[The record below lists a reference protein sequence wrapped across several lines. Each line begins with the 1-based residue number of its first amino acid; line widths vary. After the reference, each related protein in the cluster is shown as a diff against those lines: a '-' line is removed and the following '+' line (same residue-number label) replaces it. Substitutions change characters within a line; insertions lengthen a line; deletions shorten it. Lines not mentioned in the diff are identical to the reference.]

1 MYLHCNVIMVSIAFI
16 STAMI
21 PVRFNPS
28 DYSVTEGVDSNA
40 VITLEALA
48 AHLDFAFTVTVLT
61 QNGSAIGE
69 SCHLSYTLF
78 YYPLECVRLWWS

>member
-1 MYLHCNVIMVSIAFI
+1 
-16 STAMI
+16 MI

-28 DYSVTEGVDSNA
+28 NYSVTEGMDSNA

-48 AHLDFAFTVTVLT
+48 AHPFDFTVTVLT

-69 SCHLSYTLF
+69 SCCHTCFVLHF
-78 YYPLECVRLWWS
+78 PAGCVGSLNVGSV